1 MVLTIARQTG
11 WSEER
16 ILWMPLKQALQYL
29 HAAWVSE
36 GISTEWRV
44 LAANER
50 NEAQELYNRLHYL
63 TRKPTRPAH
72 G

>member
-16 ILWMPLKQALQYL
+16 ILWMPLRQSLQYL
-29 HAAWVSE
+29 HASWVSE
-36 GISTEWRV
+36 GIATEWRV

-50 NEAQELYNRLHYL
+50 NEAQELYERLHYL
-63 TRKPTRPAH
+63 TQKPHRTNN